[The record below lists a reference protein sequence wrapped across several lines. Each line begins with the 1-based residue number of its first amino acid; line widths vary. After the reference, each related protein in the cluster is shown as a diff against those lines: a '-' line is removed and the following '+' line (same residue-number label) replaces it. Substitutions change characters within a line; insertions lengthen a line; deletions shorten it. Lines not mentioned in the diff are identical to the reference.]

1 MTEVIAMAWGD
12 NEVLIREGL
21 AGRNRDK
28 LLRSVKFG
36 AARPG
41 AGVGRLGRA
50 GRCGQEFV
58 RRAGCGGLVF
68 DSSPATERGVSR
80 AGDQD

>member
-36 AARPG
+36 GTRSGADGTGRQAGAR
-41 AGVGRLGRA
+41 
-50 GRCGQEFV
+50 
-58 RRAGCGGLVF
+58 
-68 DSSPATERGVSR
+68 
-80 AGDQD
+80 